1 MKKDYKK
8 PALTVTPIMLQR
20 HLLALSS
27 KIGGKPAKKP
37 ARARQRDDYW
47 DDEEEQD
54 TWNNEDSGYYGY

>member
-27 KIGGKPAKKP
+27 KIGGKAKKP